1 MEPYVYQ
8 IIVWAV
14 IVVASVVIEIS
25 TINLTTVWFA
35 IAGVVS
41 LILAVFK
48 VELVWQIVAFLVLS
62 IVLLFLT
69 RPLINKITRKNSAH
83 TNADRIFDRVGFVT
97 KEITTDEIG
106 EVKVDEDIWRAIS
119 YDNEPLEVG
128 QKVVI
133 KSFDGNKVIVSKAN

>member
-62 IVLLFLT
+62 IVLLLLT

-97 KEITTDEIG
+97 KEITADEIG

>member
-8 IIVWAV
+8 IIAWAV
-14 IVVASVVIEIS
+14 IVVASVVIEIA

>member
-14 IVVASVVIEIS
+14 IVVASVVIEIT